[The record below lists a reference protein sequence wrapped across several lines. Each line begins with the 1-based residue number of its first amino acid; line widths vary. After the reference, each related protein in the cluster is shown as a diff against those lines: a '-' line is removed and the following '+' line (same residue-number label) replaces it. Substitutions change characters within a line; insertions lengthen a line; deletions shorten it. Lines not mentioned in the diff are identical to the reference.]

1 MRVQNPNLCNSFEGL
16 ENAESTWEK
25 LRGQLYVHSFRW
37 PGCKN
42 CVRRVGPYS
51 TPADQRLNA
60 EQTSLQIYATAVN
73 SKKASIEVIILDD
86 GEDEDV
92 VELTAALEELTR
104 DEEKAST
111 ANGVTTDT
119 LRKTEKRT
127 RVKISSLKLKMM
139 EKNSIDKPRRLE
151 KPLVS
156 HLALWETLRL
166 KSKIMIRL
174 RDFLSL
180 HET

>member
-1 MRVQNPNLCNSFEGL
+1 MRVQNPNVCNSFESL
-16 ENAESTWEK
+16 ENVESTWEK
-25 LRGQLYVHSFRW
+25 QQGQLYVHRFRW

-42 CVRRVGPYS
+42 CVPRVGPYS

-60 EQTSLQIYATAVN
+60 EQTSLQICIPV
-73 SKKASIEVIILDD
+73 SSS
-86 GEDEDV
+86 
-92 VELTAALEELTR
+92 VEHRARE
-104 DEEKAST
+104 
-111 ANGVTTDT
+111 
-119 LRKTEKRT
+119 
-127 RVKISSLKLKMM
+127 

-156 HLALWETLRL
+156 HLALRETLRL

>member
-1 MRVQNPNLCNSFEGL
+1 MTRKVSATCGL
-16 ENAESTWEK
+16 VMSHLGATFSW
-25 LRGQLYVHSFRW
+25 RGIL
-37 PGCKN
+37 GD
-42 CVRRVGPYS
+42 
-51 TPADQRLNA
+51 A
-60 EQTSLQIYATAVN
+60 IAVN

-104 DEEKAST
+104 DEEKASA

-127 RVKISSLKLKMM
+127 R

-156 HLALWETLRL
+156 HLALWETLRP

>member
-1 MRVQNPNLCNSFEGL
+1 MTGKVSITSGL
-16 ENAESTWEK
+16 VMSH
-25 LRGQLYVHSFRW
+25 LG
-37 PGCKN
+37 
-42 CVRRVGPYS
+42 
-51 TPADQRLNA
+51 
-60 EQTSLQIYATAVN
+60 ATFSWSVD
-73 SKKASIEVIILDD
+73 SKKASIEVIMILDD

-104 DEEKAST
+104 DEEKASA

-156 HLALWETLRL
+156 HLVLWETLRL

>member
-1 MRVQNPNLCNSFEGL
+1 MVLEGQDWFIKFGFLNVLVSWRSKVRGYVADMRVQNPNVCNSFEGL
-16 ENAESTWEK
+16 ENAE
-25 LRGQLYVHSFRW
+25 
-37 PGCKN
+37 
-42 CVRRVGPYS
+42 
-51 TPADQRLNA
+51 NA
-60 EQTSLQIYATAVN
+60 IAVN

-92 VELTAALEELTR
+92 VELTTVLEELTR
-104 DEEKAST
+104 DEEKASA

-166 KSKIMIRL
+166 KSKIMITL
-174 RDFLSL
+174 QDFLSL